1 MKKVYFVLFEFLI
14 NLMLIKCLKVLN
26 WCIGKMYNLEK
37 NIIHFSTSQ
46 RTMISEKTYK
56 EREKQKEN
64 FNKNEKGLFEN
75 LK

>member
-1 MKKVYFVLFEFLI
+1 MYFVLFEFLI

-56 EREKQKEN
+56 ERKKEN
-64 FNKNEKGLFEN
+64 FNKNEKRLFEN